1 MAIVG
6 ARLSNQDDFEKAIIE
21 AFKQWAEQDING
33 AHWDDQFRDMNKW
46 QWDQETRRRNGETV
60 FSPRDIYD
68 LGALYESGINNFRLD
83 NTITGAEAYWHW
95 NARNENGDEY
105 ASYVHNGTRFMDGR
119 PFTDDIAI
127 ASSFWRKAPGKAFK
141 LRVQKAMDEL
151 NAM

>member
-6 ARLSNQDDFEKAIIE
+6 ARLFNQGNFEKAIVQ
-21 AFKQWAEQDING
+21 AFNQWAEEDIND

-68 LGALYESGINNFRLD
+68 LGALYESGVNSFRL
-83 NTITGAEAYWHW
+83 NSTSMGAEAYWHW
-95 NARNENGDEY
+95 NARNKNGDEY
-105 ASYVHNGTRFMDGR
+105 ASYVHDGTRFMDGR

-127 ASSFWRKAPGKAFK
+127 PSSFWSKAPGKAFK
-141 LRVQKAMDEL
+141 LRVQQAMDKL